1 MNLIVIC
8 LLAAASMSMLPS
20 RVDGGA
26 PSTTDVKSAAPVAAA
41 ATVGE
46 IWQEDD
52 REVLIRN
59 VRGAKNKDAQTGTTA
74 SGKGKGKGHRKNGGK
89 PKEQQQQQP
98 IAHHRQHK
106 NSKQNTSPVH
116 DETNRKTHAFLFVF
130 SHLLFIYQSP
140 THFPLIT
147 TLTCQ
152 KYLLLTA
159 SDARLIVSS
168 IDKCHSILL

>member
-1 MNLIVIC
+1 MQMNLIVIC

-20 RVDGGA
+20 QVDGGA
-26 PSTTDVKSAAPVAAA
+26 PSTTDVKSAAPLAAA

-130 SHLLFIYQSP
+130 SPFIYLSIE
-140 THFPLIT
+140 HPLPINNHANMP
-147 TLTCQ
+147 
-152 KYLLLTA
+152 KGSTA
-159 SDARLIVSS
+159 NSL
-168 IDKCHSILL
+168 